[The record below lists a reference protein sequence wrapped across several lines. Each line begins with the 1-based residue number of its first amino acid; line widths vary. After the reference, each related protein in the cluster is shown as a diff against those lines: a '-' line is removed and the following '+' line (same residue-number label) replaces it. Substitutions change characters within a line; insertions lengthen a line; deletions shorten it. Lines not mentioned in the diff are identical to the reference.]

1 MKRKLILPLLLC
13 FGILITFAYKADDDP
28 FSALIKKLEA
38 YIEKY
43 PQEKVHLHLDKPFY
57 AIGDDIWFKAYVVNA
72 QTGKPSTISNAL
84 YVELISE
91 KDSVKKQIKL
101 PVISGFTWGDFKL
114 PDSFTEG
121 NYRIRA
127 YTQWMKNAGT
137 EFFFDKTIKIGNSW
151 ANNVYTN
158 TSYAFSKQNT
168 AEKVDANIRFTDKK
182 GVPYAQS
189 DVSYE
194 VQLNFRSLAKG
205 KAVTNDQGEVNIS
218 FLNTQPSLYKSG
230 KIIATL
236 TLPDKKK
243 MIKEIPVKA
252 TSNAIDV
259 QFFPESGNLVESLP
273 NKIGIKAVN
282 ASGLGEDVKGSII
295 DNDGQEV
302 TQFSTQH
309 LGIGSFILNPQP
321 GKTYAAKVK
330 YKDGSESTINLPRV
344 LPSGYIITVN
354 SNTENV
360 VAKVLL
366 SPDLIGNG
374 ELKLVA
380 QNNGNVYFISKA
392 ASQKQ
397 IITTS
402 IPKKDLPSGIIQL
415 TLFSAR
421 NTPVAERLVFVNNVK
436 DKITTK
442 VSTAKESYA
451 RKEKVN
457 VNLQADFAEKP
468 AQASFSIA
476 VTNTTSVK
484 PDEENESN
492 IFTTLLLTSDLI
504 GYIEKPNY
512 YFLHDDQKT
521 QQDLDNLMITQG
533 WRRILWK
540 NIINNAG
547 PNIRYEPEKSLK
559 ISGVVTS
566 YGGKPLPN
574 SKVSLFSSSGG
585 LFAIDTLSD
594 AQGRFNFDNLIF
606 NDSTKFIV
614 QARTAKNKK
623 SVDIVLDVVSGQIVT
638 KNKNTGDI
646 EVNVN
651 EALSGYLKQSENYF
665 DDLTKR
671 GILERTIL
679 LKEVNIVEK
688 KNPAKNSSNLN
699 GAGNAD
705 AIITTDQLQY
715 CTTLSQCLQGRVAGL
730 IIRNGTPYLMR
741 NNGTPM
747 SIVLDGMQMEGD
759 FLDNINPMDIE
770 TIEVLKSAGNTAIYG
785 SRGGGGVLVIT
796 TKRGGGYSSAST
808 FTPGIIPFSPKGYY
822 TPREFYSP
830 KYDAP
835 DNRPDYRTTIYWNPN
850 IVTNESGKAV
860 FNYFNSDEPG
870 TYRIVIEGMDMLGN
884 LARTVYTYEVK

>member
-43 PQEKVHLHLDKPFY
+43 PQEKVHLHLDKPYY

-151 ANNVYTN
+151 ANNVFTT
-158 TSYAFSKQNT
+158 TSYAFSKQNA
-168 AEKVDANIRFTDKK
+168 AEKVDASIKFTDKK
-182 GVPYAQS
+182 GVPYAQN

-194 VQLNFRSLAKG
+194 VQLNFRTLAKG
-205 KAVTNDQGEVNIS
+205 KAVTNEQGEVNIS

-243 MIKEIPVKA
+243 IIKEIPVKA

-282 ASGLGEDVKGSII
+282 ASGLGEDVIGSII

-321 GKTYAAKVK
+321 GKIYTAKVK

-415 TLFSAR
+415 TLFSAQ
-421 NTPVAERLVFVNNVK
+421 NNPVAERLVFVNNVK
-436 DKITTK
+436 DRITTK

-614 QARTAKNKK
+614 QARTSKNKK
-623 SVDIVLDVVSGQIVT
+623 SVDIVLDVVSGQVVT

-705 AIITTDQLQY
+705 AIITSDQLQT
-715 CTTLSQCLQGRVAGL
+715 CQVLSQCLQGRVAGL

-770 TIEVLKSAGNTAIYG
+770 TVEVLKSVGNTAIYG

-850 IVTNESGKAV
+850 IVTNESGKAA

-870 TYRIVIEGMDMLGN
+870 TYRIIIEGMDMLGN

>member
-850 IVTNESGKAV
+850 IVTNESGKAA

>member
-321 GKTYAAKVK
+321 GRTYAAKVK

-850 IVTNESGKAV
+850 IVTNESGKAA

>member
-1 MKRKLILPLLLC
+1 MKRKLILPLLLL
-13 FGILITFAYKADDDP
+13 FGAFITFSYTADDDP
-28 FSALIKKLEA
+28 FTELIKKLEA

-43 PQEKVHLHLDKPFY
+43 PQEKVHIHLDKPYY
-57 AIGDDIWFKAYVVNA
+57 AIGDDIWFKAYVINA
-72 QTGKPSTISNAL
+72 QTGKPSTISNAI
-84 YVELISE
+84 YVELINE

-101 PVISGFTWGDFKL
+101 PLISGFTWGDFKL

-151 ANNVYTN
+151 ANNVFTN
-158 TSYAFSKQNT
+158 TNYTYSKQNE
-168 AEKVDANIRFTDKK
+168 AEKVDARVKFTDKK
-182 GVPYAQS
+182 GVPYAQN
-189 DVSYE
+189 DVNYE

-205 KAVTNDQGEVNIS
+205 KAVTNEQGEVNIS
-218 FLNTQPSLYKSG
+218 FLNTQPTLYKSG

-236 TLPDKKK
+236 TLPDNKKI
-243 MIKEIPVKA
+243 IKEIPIKA
-252 TSNAIDV
+252 TSNAVDV
-259 QFFPESGNLVESLP
+259 QFFAESGNLVEDLP

-282 ASGLGEDVKGSII
+282 ASGLGEDVKGIII

-309 LGIGSFILNPQP
+309 LGIGNFILNPQP
-321 GKTYAAKVK
+321 GKIYTAKVT
-330 YKDGSESTINLPRV
+330 YKDGSQGSVNLPHV
-344 LPSGYIITVN
+344 LQNGYIITTN
-354 SNTENV
+354 TTTENV
-360 VAKVLL
+360 VVKIMLSTGLL
-366 SPDLIGNG
+366 GPG

-380 QNNGNVYFISKA
+380 QNNGNVYFVSKA
-392 ASQKQ
+392 SSQKQ
-397 IITTS
+397 IITAS
-402 IPKKDLPSGIIQL
+402 IPKKDLPSGILQL
-415 TLFSAR
+415 TLFSAQ
-421 NTPVAERLVFVNNVK
+421 NTPVAERLVFVNNMK
-436 DKITTK
+436 DRITTT
-442 VSTAKESYA
+442 VSTAKQTYGP
-451 RKEKVN
+451 KEKVN
-457 VNLQADFAEKP
+457 IDLQAAFADKP
-468 AQASFSIA
+468 AQASFSVS

-521 QQDLDNLMITQG
+521 QQDLDNLMLTQG

-540 NIINNAG
+540 NITNNAA
-547 PNIRYEPEKSLK
+547 PNIRYEAEKSLK
-559 ISGVVTS
+559 ISGVITS

-574 SKVSLFSSSGG
+574 AKVSLFSSSGG
-585 LFAIDTLSD
+585 LFVIDTISD
-594 AQGRFNFDNLIF
+594 AQGRFNFDKLSF

-614 QARTAKNKK
+614 QGRTAKNKK
-623 SVDIVLDVVSGQIVT
+623 SVDIVLDVVSGQLVT

-679 LKEVNIVEK
+679 LKEVNIIEK
-688 KNPAKNSSNLN
+688 KNKAKNSSNLN

-705 AIITTDQLQY
+705 AVISADQLQY

-730 IIRNGTPYLMR
+730 IIRNGVPYLLR
-741 NNGTPM
+741 NGNTPM
-747 SIVLDGMQMEGD
+747 SIVLDGMRMEAE
-759 FLDNINPMDIE
+759 FLDNINPVDIE
-770 TIEVLKSAGNTAIYG
+770 TIEVLKSVGNTAIYG
-785 SRGGGGVLVIT
+785 SQGGGGILVIT
-796 TKRGGGYSSAST
+796 TKRGGGYSTAST
-808 FTPGIIPFSPKGYY
+808 FTPGIIPFTPKGYY

-830 KYDAP
+830 KYDVP
-835 DNRPDYRTTIYWNPN
+835 NSKPDYRTTIYWNPN
-850 IVTNESGKAV
+850 IITNESGKAE

-870 TYRIVIEGMDMLGN
+870 IYRVVIEGMDMLGN
-884 LARTVYTYEVK
+884 LAHTVYTYEVK

>member
-330 YKDGSESTINLPRV
+330 YNDGSESTINLPRV

-850 IVTNESGKAV
+850 IVTNESGKAA

>member
-168 AEKVDANIRFTDKK
+168 AEKVDANIKFTDKK

-330 YKDGSESTINLPRV
+330 YNDGSESTINLPRV

-747 SIVLDGMQMEGD
+747 SIVLDGMQMEDD

-850 IVTNESGKAV
+850 IVTNESGKAA

>member
-13 FGILITFAYKADDDP
+13 FGILITFAYKVDDDP

-168 AEKVDANIRFTDKK
+168 AEKVDANIKFTDKK

-330 YKDGSESTINLPRV
+330 YNDGSESTINLPRV

-457 VNLQADFAEKP
+457 VNLQTDFAEKP

-850 IVTNESGKAV
+850 IVTNESGKAA
-860 FNYFNSDEPG
+860 FNYFNSDEPA

>member
-243 MIKEIPVKA
+243 MIKEIPIKA

-436 DKITTK
+436 DRITTK
-442 VSTAKESYA
+442 VSTDKESYA

-850 IVTNESGKAV
+850 IVTNESGKAA

>member
-168 AEKVDANIRFTDKK
+168 AEKVDANIKFTDKK

-330 YKDGSESTINLPRV
+330 YNDGSESTINLPRV

-421 NTPVAERLVFVNNVK
+421 NIPVAERLVFVNNVK

-850 IVTNESGKAV
+850 IVTNESGKAA